1 MNISEKKLSIF
12 NNKVTPK
19 LFLDYLRNP
28 RNSNLIPKQDSI
40 DKRYIIS
47 NLILLFVLIIIL
59 VTVSPNESYAQEKQ
73 EVRAS
78 PKAIVEQTVGFTE
91 IKIEYGRPGV
101 KGRTIWGSLVPYDAV
116 WRAGANEATKI
127 TFSSNVKIDGKKLKA
142 GSYSFFA
149 IPGQKTWTLIF
160 NKVADQWGA
169 FEYNDVEDA
178 LRIEVTPMQNNCWQ
192 EWLAYTINKSSD
204 KKAVVML
211 EWEKLKVPFNVE
223 VEI

>member
-1 MNISEKKLSIF
+1 MKLYNKKLSLSIF
-12 NNKVTPK
+12 
-19 LFLDYLRNP
+19 
-28 RNSNLIPKQDSI
+28 
-40 DKRYIIS
+40 
-47 NLILLFVLIIIL
+47 ILTIL
-59 VTVSPNESYAQEKQ
+59 TIGLLSPEILSQQKE
-73 EVRAS
+73 EVRIS
-78 PKAIVEQTVGFTE
+78 PKAMVKQTVGFTDV
-91 IKIEYGRPGV
+91 IIEYSRPGV
-101 KGRTIWGSLVPYDAV
+101 KGRKIWGGLVPYNAV

-127 TFSSNVKIDGKKLKA
+127 AFSTDVKIDGHKLKA

-160 NKVADQWGA
+160 NKVANQWGA

-204 KKAVVML
+204 NKAVVIL

>member
-1 MNISEKKLSIF
+1 MNISGKLLS
-12 NNKVTPK
+12 VTT
-19 LFLDYLRNP
+19 
-28 RNSNLIPKQDSI
+28 
-40 DKRYIIS
+40 
-47 NLILLFVLIIIL
+47 VLIVAFIIGIY
-59 VTVSPNESYAQEKQ
+59 SSENYAQEKQ
-73 EVRAS
+73 EVRIS

-101 KGRTIWGSLVPYDAV
+101 KGRTIWGGLVPYNAV

-127 TFSSNVKIDGKKLKA
+127 TFSTDVKIDGKKLKA

-178 LRIEVTPMQNNCWQ
+178 LRIEVTSIQNNCWQ

-204 KKAVVML
+204 NKAVVML

>member
-1 MNISEKKLSIF
+1 MKMYRNILAGKTI
-12 NNKVTPK
+12 
-19 LFLDYLRNP
+19 
-28 RNSNLIPKQDSI
+28 LIA
-40 DKRYIIS
+40 
-47 NLILLFVLIIIL
+47 LLLFGIFSIENF
-59 VTVSPNESYAQEKQ
+59 SQEKE
-73 EVRAS
+73 EVRIS
-78 PKAIVEQTVGFTE
+78 PKALVEQTVGFTE

-101 KGRTIWGSLVPYDAV
+101 KGRTIWGGLVPFNAV

-127 TFSSNVKIDGKKLKA
+127 TFSTDVKIDGKKLKA

-160 NKVADQWGA
+160 NKVANQWGA

-178 LRIEVTPMQNNCWQ
+178 LRIEVTPMQNDCWQ
-192 EWLAYTINKSSD
+192 EWLAFTITKSSD

-223 VEI
+223 VDI

>member
-1 MNISEKKLSIF
+1 MNFFGKLLS
-12 NNKVTPK
+12 VTTA
-19 LFLDYLRNP
+19 
-28 RNSNLIPKQDSI
+28 
-40 DKRYIIS
+40 
-47 NLILLFVLIIIL
+47 LLAAFIVGMY
-59 VTVSPNESYAQEKQ
+59 SDESYAQEKE
-73 EVRAS
+73 EVRIS

-101 KGRTIWGSLVPYDAV
+101 KSRNIWGGLVPYNAV

-127 TFSSNVKIDGKKLKA
+127 TFSTDVKIDGRKLKA

-160 NKVADQWGA
+160 NKVANQWGA

-178 LRIEVTPMQNNCWQ
+178 LRIEVTPMQNDCWQ
-192 EWLAYTINKSSD
+192 EWLAYTITKSSD
-204 KKAVVML
+204 KKAVIML

-223 VEI
+223 VEIN